1 MFVVIFCVVGTEPVP
16 FPADW
21 LVSVYNFRGVF
32 GLAYFKGDAAE
43 GYGYEVAVVYCCD
56 KANWA

>member
-1 MFVVIFCVVGTEPVP
+1 
-16 FPADW
+16 
-21 LVSVYNFRGVF
+21 VF

-56 KANWA
+56 KAN